1 MVSQTPPAVRIEELS
16 KIYEESATHR
26 AVLKSVNAT
35 FEGGQF
41 TALLGR
47 SGSGKSTLLNLISGI
62 DVVSQGTIW
71 IGEKNVTA
79 MREQERTLLRR
90 TMIGFVFQF
99 FNLIPTLTAWEN
111 VSLVLE
117 LSGAKESVARVQA
130 QEWLERVGLA
140 HRFRDYPD
148 RLSGGEQ
155 QRVAIARALA
165 HNPLLILAD
174 EPTGNLDEENGAA
187 VLDILL
193 SLVREGN
200 KTLIMATHSLEIVPH
215 ADAVFRVTDGHV
227 VKESIKSL
235 QPI

>member
-1 MVSQTPPAVRIEELS
+1 MNAPTVRIEQLT
-16 KIYEESATHR
+16 KIYDGSASHR
-26 AVLKSVNAT
+26 AVLKDVNAT
-35 FEGGQF
+35 FAGGKF

-71 IGEKNVTA
+71 IGEQNVTA

-90 TMIGFVFQF
+90 KMIGFVFQF

-117 LSGAKESVARVQA
+117 LSGMKESVARAEA
-130 QEWLERVGLA
+130 QTWLERVGLA

-165 HNPLLILAD
+165 HNPQLILAD
-174 EPTGNLDEENGAA
+174 EPTGNLDEENGEA
-187 VLDILL
+187 VLEILL
-193 SLVREGN
+193 SLVRESN
-200 KTLIMATHSLEIVPH
+200 KTLIMATHSLEIIPH
-215 ADAVFRVTDGHV
+215 ADAVFRVTEGHV
-227 VKESIKSL
+227 VEDKHLRLE
-235 QPI
+235 PI

>member
-1 MVSQTPPAVRIEELS
+1 MNAPTVRIEQLT
-16 KIYEESATHR
+16 KIYDGSASHR
-26 AVLKSVNAT
+26 PVLKDVNAT
-35 FEGGQF
+35 FDGGKF
-41 TALLGR
+41 AVLLGR

-62 DVVSQGTIW
+62 DIATEGTIW
-71 IGEKNVTA
+71 IGDKNVTV

-117 LSGAKESVARVQA
+117 LSGSKESVARAQA
-130 QEWLERVGLA
+130 QEWLERVGLS

-165 HNPLLILAD
+165 HNPQLILAD

-200 KTLIMATHSLEIVPH
+200 KTLIIATHSLDIIPH
-215 ADAVFRVTDGHV
+215 ADAVFRVMEGHV
-227 VKESIKSL
+227 VRDAISGY
-235 QPI
+235 QPA